1 MKMNFIIKCKG
12 QQVKTNNENLIAQYF
27 ETVDW
32 LKSKILEVKDNPKEV
47 EKYQAHLGEYEMN
60 LENIVIERG

>member
-1 MKMNFIIKCKG
+1 M
-12 QQVKTNNENLIAQYF
+12 KTNTKYYVRVEEEQIEEYC
-27 ETVDW
+27 EIIDW

-47 EKYQAHLGEYEMN
+47 EKYQANLGEYEMN